1 MQLRWKPSTSWESSA
16 AGGGRVLAA
25 VGACEVTEGAMRG
38 LAFGAEPVPAREACC
53 VPPPLHYSL
62 QTAHDPHDPLTTPPE
77 QRLPIF
83 QSGSSCAAV
92 ESRRGEVCPLAP
104 APPSMVA
111 KSKRNAAHDKRHE
124 NGLAAPGKRITKQKS
139 NPQLNGHAN
148 GKAQQPPPPLSSH
161 GHVDQQDMTQPANT
175 DDGAL
180 ALASSRVHANT
191 MAAAAPGPGRAEERT
206 RAGSD
211 ASLDNTA
218 DACRPYDSS
227 SGSGPFDA
235 MPSARRR
242 ADTHG
247 ATPASLSMASML
259 AVPAT
264 ILTSCPLR
272 DVLAILIILL
282 QLPPTVLTVVQFLF
296 ATLTFVPPQ
305 AGTPLSALSAFP
317 SFTDIFQG
325 SGGTPSLFTTI
336 IADATILLVWL
347 LLWVPAQNFFLDLA
361 QAVIA
366 IALGGAAAGKK
377 GTTNSIFI
385 CFIIILSSHLLRFRP
400 LRQHIVHF
408 LWTGLARGG
417 LEFLTSPPSP
427 PTFSESFSAPHGWPR
442 SLLGIHILA
451 QGVVRIIRR
460 SLSRRELANLPTG
473 KKTDPESGVPQR
485 SNSTNLDPNADAPN
499 SSSTDGRPPGPP
511 PVASTHKDKA
521 STSRRKRKQAT
532 HVRSQQPFWAALA
545 STKVTVLKEMESSRA
560 ANDADEANAKD
571 ANHIGNAVWRS
582 EDDRVWISEVGFS
595 DISFRVSLS
604 SGADVQEP
612 DGEDACLG
620 SGIDKSKPFYIRV
633 NGADWSSN
641 RIHRSKPIG
650 FQGQEGTGY
659 WVGEIFGL
667 TALSNYYCEFVR
679 TCDNEVFYSASL
691 ITSAGPVKELASASV
706 ASPPAHQT
714 LRPSSPTTTLKN
726 SIAAA
731 DQQLQEQRNRLKRN
745 KKDHKTAIGNI
756 KKEVDTLS
764 NRLAN
769 AGGSDER
776 QRQRVLQFTQNIR
789 QADDAAA
796 DFALQAENLGS
807 IPEAE
812 AKEAAAKKSEWK
824 KERDNKNAVAGE
836 FEKIKEGIERQVLSV
851 ESDISTAFQKR
862 ERLQQRQIRL
872 NEQHDRL
879 VTANAEG
886 FTAKQRREQERT
898 ALRQQRADVEN
909 QYRSNINGY
918 ERRTEES
925 NISTAQMLQTVQHYE
940 DLLQQSHQH
949 MSVPTT
955 PEGTLPGTNMSP
967 HGNGFSNFTF
977 PSLNSHVNSTPVS
990 LRGGRGRSSS
1000 MLSNVSGFTDAFDEP
1015 QSSSAHVLGNPFST
1029 PGPING
1035 RNRSHGSGSLS
1046 SGTSSQSSSQRDP
1059 LSPIQCIKPMMV
1071 SKLASNS
1078 SSTFAALPLAVSSRA
1093 GCWVGCA
1100 FTSDDANRY
1109 TTLLLQLSF
1118 QVSGNPTNQTD
1129 RNPDTKHHP
1138 SARKKERKNQMPP
1151 PPQQTFPSL
1160 KAQIIP
1166 LATALYGTKT
1176 SLPPASL
1183 FEVIPFTRRPSTSA
1197 LASRTETGTGT
1208 PPPTIIG
1215 VALIAYT
1222 GPACSPFTSW
1232 ELLSYVDEER
1242 SFVAGARRL
1251 LEELRGGVGGLI
1263 GVLIE
1268 SGNWSVK
1275 HPRVPDLVAGAYGD
1289 GEEEGGEE
1297 GKSEVEEEG
1306 GEEGE
1311 SEVEGSEDEEGGE
1324 EEGESEGEDEE
1335 DEEERVE
1342 EADVD
1347 DGEAILE
1354 LCGHGM
1360 WIATLASIAEER

>member
-1 MQLRWKPSTSWESSA
+1 
-16 AGGGRVLAA
+16 
-25 VGACEVTEGAMRG
+25 
-38 LAFGAEPVPAREACC
+38 
-53 VPPPLHYSL
+53 
-62 QTAHDPHDPLTTPPE
+62 
-77 QRLPIF
+77 
-83 QSGSSCAAV
+83 
-92 ESRRGEVCPLAP
+92 
-104 APPSMVA
+104 MVA

-124 NGLAAPGKRITKQKS
+124 NGLAAPGRKITKQKS

-148 GKAQQPPPPLSSH
+148 GKTHEPTPPVPS
-161 GHVDQQDMTQPANT
+161 HVDTPEMTQPASAHDPVPGSSAHVNT
-175 DDGAL
+175 
-180 ALASSRVHANT
+180 T
-191 MAAAAPGPGRAEERT
+191 MAAAPSARRGERT
-206 RAGSD
+206 RAASD
-211 ASLDNTA
+211 ASLDNPVE
-218 DACRPYDSS
+218 ACRSYDN
-227 SGSGPFDA
+227 GSNGPFDP
-235 MPSARRR
+235 MPSALRR
-242 ADTHG
+242 ADTN
-247 ATPASLSMASML
+247 TSKTASMSMASML
-259 AVPAT
+259 SVPAT

-336 IADATILLVWL
+336 IADTVILLIWL

-377 GTTNSIFI
+377 GTTNSIVI
-385 CFIIILSSHLLRFRP
+385 CFVIILSSHVFRFRP

-417 LEFLTSPPSP
+417 LEFLTSPPST
-427 PTFSESFSAPHGWPR
+427 PTYLESFSTPHGWPR

-460 SLSRRELANLPTG
+460 SLSRREHATLPTG
-473 KKTDPESGVPQR
+473 KKTDPESGTLQR
-485 SNSTNLDPNADAPN
+485 SNSTNLDPTADVPN
-499 SSSTDGRPPGPP
+499 SSSTDGRPPGPSP
-511 PVASTHKDKA
+511 AVLKDKA
-521 STSRRKRKQAT
+521 STGRRKRKQAT

-604 SGADVQEP
+604 GGAGLQEQ
-612 DGEDACLG
+612 DEEDSSVG
-620 SGIDKSKPFYIRV
+620 SGIDKSKPLYIRV
-633 NGADWSSN
+633 NGADWSST
-641 RIHRSKPIG
+641 RIRQSEPIG

-679 TCDNEVFYSASL
+679 TNDNEVFYSASL
-691 ITSAGPVKELASASV
+691 ITSASPVTELGKSVHSSSLSMLMRTPASASI

-745 KKDHKTAIGNI
+745 KKDHKTAITNI
-756 KKEVDTLS
+756 KKEVDTLG

-789 QADDAAA
+789 QAEDAAA
-796 DFALQAENLGS
+796 EFAVQAENLGS
-807 IPEAE
+807 IPEDE
-812 AKEAAAKKSEWK
+812 AKEAAAKKAEWK
-824 KERDNKNAVAGE
+824 KERNNKNTVASE
-836 FEKIKEGIERQVLSV
+836 FDKTKEEIERQVQSV

-862 ERLQQRQIRL
+862 ERLQQRQTRL

-898 ALRQQRADVEN
+898 ALRAQRAEVEH

-918 ERRTEES
+918 ERRTEEQNVATS
-925 NISTAQMLQTVQHYE
+925 QILVTVQQYE
-940 DLLQQSHQH
+940 ELLLQQAHQH

-955 PEGTLPGTNMSP
+955 PEGNLPGTTMSP
-967 HGNGFSNFTF
+967 YSNGLSNFTF
-977 PSLNSHVNSTPVS
+977 PSMHSHMNGTPGS
-990 LRGGRGRSSS
+990 MRGGRGRSSS

-1015 QSSSAHVLGNPFST
+1015 TASGTYILGNPFST
-1029 PGPING
+1029 PGPVNG

-1059 LSPIQCIKPMMV
+1059 LSPVQSIKPMMV
-1071 SKLASNS
+1071 RS
-1078 SSTFAALPLAVSSRA
+1078 P
-1093 GCWVGCA
+1093 
-1100 FTSDDANRY
+1100 TSG
-1109 TTLLLQLSF
+1109 
-1118 QVSGNPTNQTD
+1118 SGNGLMSP
-1129 RNPDTKHHP
+1129 
-1138 SARKKERKNQMPP
+1138 
-1151 PPQQTFPSL
+1151 
-1160 KAQIIP
+1160 I
-1166 LATALYGTKT
+1166 
-1176 SLPPASL
+1176 
-1183 FEVIPFTRRPSTSA
+1183 
-1197 LASRTETGTGT
+1197 GTG
-1208 PPPTIIG
+1208 
-1215 VALIAYT
+1215 
-1222 GPACSPFTSW
+1222 
-1232 ELLSYVDEER
+1232 R
-1242 SFVAGARRL
+1242 
-1251 LEELRGGVGGLI
+1251 
-1263 GVLIE
+1263 
-1268 SGNWSVK
+1268 
-1275 HPRVPDLVAGAYGD
+1275 
-1289 GEEEGGEE
+1289 
-1297 GKSEVEEEG
+1297 
-1306 GEEGE
+1306 
-1311 SEVEGSEDEEGGE
+1311 
-1324 EEGESEGEDEE
+1324 
-1335 DEEERVE
+1335 
-1342 EADVD
+1342 
-1347 DGEAILE
+1347 
-1354 LCGHGM
+1354 
-1360 WIATLASIAEER
+1360 

>member
-1 MQLRWKPSTSWESSA
+1 
-16 AGGGRVLAA
+16 
-25 VGACEVTEGAMRG
+25 
-38 LAFGAEPVPAREACC
+38 
-53 VPPPLHYSL
+53 
-62 QTAHDPHDPLTTPPE
+62 
-77 QRLPIF
+77 
-83 QSGSSCAAV
+83 
-92 ESRRGEVCPLAP
+92 
-104 APPSMVA
+104 MVA

-139 NPQLNGHAN
+139 NPSLAGNVNGRPRPPTPPAASHVE
-148 GKAQQPPPPLSSH
+148 GESSQQASATIDRLSKSPLH
-161 GHVDQQDMTQPANT
+161 D
-175 DDGAL
+175 
-180 ALASSRVHANT
+180 T
-191 MAAAAPGPGRAEERT
+191 MAAAATSTAVDERT
-206 RAGSD
+206 RAASD

-218 DACRPYDSS
+218 DACRQYDN
-227 SGSGPFDA
+227 GSNAPFDP
-235 MPSARRR
+235 MSSALHR
-242 ADTHG
+242 ADTN
-247 ATPASLSMASML
+247 ASKPASLSMASML

-336 IADATILLVWL
+336 IADTVILLIWL

-377 GTTNSIFI
+377 GTTNSIVI
-385 CFIIILSSHLLRFRP
+385 CFVIILSSHLLRFRP
-400 LRQHIVHF
+400 LRQHIVQF

-417 LEFLTSPPSP
+417 LEFLTSPPSS
-427 PTFSESFSAPHGWPR
+427 PTYLESFSTPHGWPR

-460 SLSRRELANLPTG
+460 SLSRREHTTLPTG
-473 KKTDPESGVPQR
+473 KKTDPESGVLQR
-485 SNSTNLDPNADAPN
+485 SNSTNLDPTADVPN
-499 SSSTDGRPPGPP
+499 SSSTDGRPPGPSP
-511 PVASTHKDKA
+511 AIHAHKDKA

-571 ANHIGNAVWRS
+571 ANHIGNAVYRS

-604 SGADVQEP
+604 GAAEVQ
-612 DGEDACLG
+612 DEDDEFPHVG

-633 NGADWSSN
+633 NGADWSST
-641 RIHRSKPIG
+641 RIRQSEPVGLH
-650 FQGQEGTGY
+650 GQEGTGY

-679 TCDNEVFYSASL
+679 TVDNEVFYSASL
-691 ITSAGPVKELASASV
+691 ITSASPVTELGKQNSFASV
-706 ASPPAHQT
+706 SKLTHSATASIASPPAHQT

-745 KKDHKTAIGNI
+745 KKDHKTAITNI
-756 KKEVDTLS
+756 KKEVDALG

-796 DFALQAENLGS
+796 DFAVQAENLGS
-807 IPEAE
+807 IPEEE
-812 AKEAAAKKSEWK
+812 AKEAAARKAEWK
-824 KERDNKNAVAGE
+824 KERDNKNAIASE
-836 FEKIKEGIERQVLSV
+836 FDKTKEEIQRQVQSV

-862 ERLQQRQIRL
+862 ERLQQRQTRL

-886 FTAKQRREQERT
+886 FTAKQRREQERA
-898 ALRQQRADVEN
+898 ALRAQRAEVEH

-918 ERRTEES
+918 ERRTEEQ
-925 NISTAQMLQTVQHYE
+925 NASTSQMLQTVQHYE
-940 DLLQQSHQH
+940 ELLLQQVHQH

-955 PEGTLPGTNMSP
+955 PEGNLPGTSMSP
-967 HGNGFSNFTF
+967 HGNGFSSFTF
-977 PSLNSHVNSTPVS
+977 PSLNSHGISTPGS
-990 LRGGRGRSSS
+990 MRGGRGRSSS

-1015 QSSSAHVLGNPFST
+1015 SYSSTYVLGNPFNT
-1029 PGPING
+1029 PGPVNG

-1059 LSPIQCIKPMMV
+1059 LSPVQSIKPMMV
-1071 SKLASNS
+1071 R
-1078 SSTFAALPLAVSSRA
+1078 SST
-1093 GCWVGCA
+1093 
-1100 FTSDDANRY
+1100 
-1109 TTLLLQLSF
+1109 
-1118 QVSGNPTNQTD
+1118 SGSNGLMSP
-1129 RNPDTKHHP
+1129 
-1138 SARKKERKNQMPP
+1138 
-1151 PPQQTFPSL
+1151 
-1160 KAQIIP
+1160 I
-1166 LATALYGTKT
+1166 
-1176 SLPPASL
+1176 
-1183 FEVIPFTRRPSTSA
+1183 
-1197 LASRTETGTGT
+1197 GTG
-1208 PPPTIIG
+1208 
-1215 VALIAYT
+1215 
-1222 GPACSPFTSW
+1222 
-1232 ELLSYVDEER
+1232 R
-1242 SFVAGARRL
+1242 
-1251 LEELRGGVGGLI
+1251 
-1263 GVLIE
+1263 
-1268 SGNWSVK
+1268 
-1275 HPRVPDLVAGAYGD
+1275 
-1289 GEEEGGEE
+1289 
-1297 GKSEVEEEG
+1297 
-1306 GEEGE
+1306 
-1311 SEVEGSEDEEGGE
+1311 
-1324 EEGESEGEDEE
+1324 
-1335 DEEERVE
+1335 
-1342 EADVD
+1342 
-1347 DGEAILE
+1347 
-1354 LCGHGM
+1354 
-1360 WIATLASIAEER
+1360 